1 MEGAVTRLRATKV
14 DYFRFNTSRLCA
26 TSTLFLVST
35 LISIALVVAAYMQA
49 VESSGK
55 EARALQ

>member
-35 LISIALVVAAYMQA
+35 LISIALFVAAYMQA
-49 VESSGK
+49 VE
-55 EARALQ
+55 